1 MAHDSALGY
10 SPTELKILIHKNL
23 NIKTLF
29 ETDQKKNRNNPDGQ
43 LMNWKKKKKFES
55 NVAQPDHGILC
66 DNKKGQNTNTCCH

>member
-1 MAHDSALGY
+1 MAHDSALGC

-43 LMNWKKKKKFES
+43 LMNWKKKKS
-55 NVAQPDHGILC
+55 LNQM
-66 DNKKGQNTNTCCH
+66 